1 MFCFAF
7 FLKFFAL
14 LVNVS
19 VLYIVLKYS
28 VQNVNESLI
37 RYGPNPSAC
46 IIVIVVIKK
55 PVRRAKEKFLI
66 YMDCKNSSSK

>member
-14 LVNVS
+14 LVNIS
-19 VLYIVLKYS
+19 VLYTVLKYS

-37 RYGPNPSAC
+37 RCGPNPSAC
-46 IIVIVVIKK
+46 IILIVSVKT
-55 PVRRAKEKFLI
+55 PVRKAKDKFLV
-66 YMDCKNSSSK
+66 YMDYKNSSSK